1 MFGFFKKHLW
11 REMSSYCVLIQ
22 LATFQKFYRDF
33 VPEFGGD
40 EGKSL
45 AAAVSNRLFSMPR
58 SRFHKNIATVRVD
71 ELAQNFVKLHHDSNV
86 FLGIVLSLRTA
97 AVIAAD
103 EQDAES
109 VQRIRDTIQ
118 WMASIVSLPPDEP
131 NPRTM
136 KKLAIALSHAYPAP
150 KGDEA

>member
-1 MFGFFKKHLW
+1 MP
-11 REMSSYCVLIQ
+11 SS
-22 LATFQKFYRDF
+22 
-33 VPEFGGD
+33 P
-40 EGKSL
+40 S
-45 AAAVSNRLFSMPR
+45 
-58 SRFHKNIATVRVD
+58 HKDIGTVRVD
-71 ELAQNFVKLHHDSNV
+71 DIAQNFIKLQHGGNL